1 MGKEDNVIEAVLF
14 DMDGVLAFTEGFY
27 TSRRLAYLAEHGIV
41 FDEVPDWTGSN
52 DNVVWETSVP
62 DPRQRERL
70 RAGYKAYADE
80 HPTPWLELANDQAH
94 LTLSLLSGMGVKVG
108 ICSSSW
114 RALIEELVDQLELRD
129 FVDFIISG
137 AECLEYKPEP
147 DIYLTAMERLGVRP
161 EQTVVVE
168 DSPIGIKAGK
178 AAGAFVCALRQPAGV
193 SLEQG
198 AADLV
203 VDELVEV
210 AELVRSAN
218 GLARL
223 GA

>member
-1 MGKEDNVIEAVLF
+1 MINAALF
-14 DMDGVLAFTEGFY
+14 DMDGVLAFTEVFY
-27 TSRRLAYLAEHGIV
+27 TNRRLAYLSEHGIV
-41 FDEVPDWTGSN
+41 FDEVPDWTGAN
-52 DNVVWETSVP
+52 DNEVWETSVP
-62 DPRQRERL
+62 EPERRERL
-70 RAGYKAYADE
+70 RAGYKVYADE
-80 HPTPWLELANDQAH
+80 HPIPWRELANNQAH

-114 RALIEELVDQLELRD
+114 RVLIEEMVDQLELRD
-129 FVDFIISG
+129 FVDFTISG

-147 DIYLTAMERLGVRP
+147 DIYLTAMERLDVRP
-161 EQTVVVE
+161 DQTVIVE

-178 AAGAFVCALRQPAGV
+178 AAGAFVCALRQPVGV

-198 AADLV
+198 AADLII
-203 VDELVEV
+203 DELVEV
-210 AELVRSAN
+210 VELVRGAN

>member
-1 MGKEDNVIEAVLF
+1 MINAALF

-27 TSRRLAYLAEHGIV
+27 TNRRLAYLAEHGIV
-41 FDEVPDWTGSN
+41 FDEVPDWTGAN
-52 DNVVWETSVP
+52 DNEVWETSVP
-62 DPRQRERL
+62 EPERRERL
-70 RAGYKAYADE
+70 RAGYKVYADE
-80 HPTPWLELANDQAH
+80 HPIPWRELANNQAH

-114 RALIEELVDQLELRD
+114 RVLIEEMVDQLELRD
-129 FVDFIISG
+129 FVDFTISG

-147 DIYLTAMERLGVRP
+147 DIYLTAMERLDVRP
-161 EQTVVVE
+161 DQTVIVE

-178 AAGAFVCALRQPAGV
+178 AAGAFVCALRQPVGV

-198 AADLV
+198 AADLII
-203 VDELVEV
+203 DELVEV
-210 AELVRSAN
+210 VELVRGAN
-218 GLARL
+218 GFARL

>member
-1 MGKEDNVIEAVLF
+1 MINAALF
-14 DMDGVLAFTEGFY
+14 DMDGVLAFTEVFY
-27 TSRRLAYLAEHGIV
+27 TNRRLAYLADLCIV
-41 FDEVPDWTGSN
+41 FDEVPDWTGAN
-52 DNVVWETSVP
+52 DNEVWETSVP
-62 DPRQRERL
+62 EPERRERL
-70 RAGYKAYADE
+70 RAGYKVYADE
-80 HPTPWLELANDQAH
+80 HPIPWRELANNQAH

-114 RALIEELVDQLELRD
+114 RVLIEEMVDQLELRD
-129 FVDFIISG
+129 FVDFTISG

-147 DIYLTAMERLGVRP
+147 DIYLTAMERLDVRP
-161 EQTVVVE
+161 DQTVIVE

-178 AAGAFVCALRQPAGV
+178 AAGAFVCALRQPVGV

-198 AADLV
+198 AADLII
-203 VDELVEV
+203 DELVEV
-210 AELVRSAN
+210 VELVRGAN